1 MADEAADGRA
11 PAIQGEAPESDAPAD
26 TASPMAP
33 DSSAADD
40 LASLTQQTEERF
52 RRTEESFRR
61 LENMTEGLTRTVGS
75 FMAVISASP
84 VANRLS
90 GEQEAAELAAL
101 PTVPIL
107 RQRVVGDGPGADSA
121 RRDLQRDLE
130 SAARGPRPR
139 QHDARPDSVNRGASQ
154 ARHVFPFP
162 PDPPAEAGGICICPW
177 LLLHSPGAR
186 GGKGLETQSAT
197 DTRW

>member
-40 LASLTQQTEERF
+40 LASLTRQTEERF

-61 LENMTEGLTRTVGS
+61 LEHMTEGLTRTVGS

-107 RQRVVGDGPGADSA
+107 RQRVDGDGPGADSV

-139 QHDARPDSVNRGASQ
+139 QHDAPPRLRQPWRVSGSSRL
-154 ARHVFPFP
+154 PFP
-162 PDPPAEAGGICICPW
+162 TR
-177 LLLHSPGAR
+177 SAR
-186 GGKGLETQSAT
+186 
-197 DTRW
+197 

>member
-11 PAIQGEAPESDAPAD
+11 PAVQGRAPESDAPAD

-40 LASLTQQTEERF
+40 LASLTQRTEERF

-107 RQRVVGDGPGADSA
+107 RQRVDGDGPGADSA
-121 RRDLQRDLE
+121 RRDLRRDLE
-130 SAARGPRPR
+130 SAARGPRPDSTTPTPTPSTVARLRLVASSLSYPIRPLRPTCLER
-139 QHDARPDSVNRGASQ
+139 QLRQACCRDRRAR
-154 ARHVFPFP
+154 
-162 PDPPAEAGGICICPW
+162 
-177 LLLHSPGAR
+177 
-186 GGKGLETQSAT
+186 K
-197 DTRW
+197 